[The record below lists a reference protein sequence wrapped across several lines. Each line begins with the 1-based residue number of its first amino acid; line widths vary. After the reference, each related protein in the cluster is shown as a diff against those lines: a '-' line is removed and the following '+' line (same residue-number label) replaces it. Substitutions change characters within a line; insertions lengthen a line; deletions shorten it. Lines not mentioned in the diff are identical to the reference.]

1 MELSRRHEVVAVDI
15 NAVQVAYA
23 KDRASGAPP
32 LPGAAERVL
41 GRLRALAPL
50 VGWRSSRLREFL
62 DLEDPAEQIV
72 FWRRH
77 LDGPGFRAATDAI
90 FSRFLLR
97 AVYARSFLRRL
108 PRQFGKVMR
117 DRLKRGFARH
127 ANRGNPY
134 ARALLLGETSRAPAP
149 PEAGRI
155 RFVHSDAAAYLE
167 RERPGSFDGFALS
180 NVLDGAR
187 DDYRERLLAAV
198 ERAAAPA
205 AIVVLRSFSEPT
217 GPSEPNLALEDRAM
231 LWGTVEVKPA
241 GSL

>member
-1 MELSRRHEVVAVDI
+1 MNGAVRGPETVWSRGRFDGRRGSSRLLFGQMYEDSAIEVRAFRPGGRIFCVASAGCTAMELSRRHEVVAVDI

-72 FWRRH
+72 FWRQH

-97 AVYARSFLRRL
+97 AVYARSFLRGL
-108 PRQFGKVMR
+108 PRRFGK
-117 DRLKRGFARH
+117 
-127 ANRGNPY
+127 
-134 ARALLLGETSRAPAP
+134 
-149 PEAGRI
+149 
-155 RFVHSDAAAYLE
+155 SDA
-167 RERPGSFDGFALS
+167 R
-180 NVLDGAR
+180 
-187 DDYRERLLAAV
+187 
-198 ERAAAPA
+198 
-205 AIVVLRSFSEPT
+205 IV
-217 GPSEPNLALEDRAM
+217 
-231 LWGTVEVKPA
+231 
-241 GSL
+241 